1 MKKKSVFFVSVL
13 CALMSFVF
21 TGCKDED
28 ENQLTVPTEVVTGV
42 TFTDTDQVEGVIK
55 GTLKWIAPENVSNIT
70 KYVIICLPMER
81 VEIRNWVKL
90 KSEQTAMLLK
100 QV

>member
-42 TFTDTDQVEGVIK
+42 TFTDLSLIH
-55 GTLKWIAPENVSNIT
+55 I
-70 KYVIICLPMER
+70 
-81 VEIRNWVKL
+81 
-90 KSEQTAMLLK
+90 
-100 QV
+100 

>member
-1 MKKKSVFFVSVL
+1 MKKKSIFFVSVL

-55 GTLKWIAPENVSNIT
+55 GTLKWTAPENVSNIT
-70 KYVIICLPMER
+70 KYVICLPMER

-100 QV
+100 PV

>member
-1 MKKKSVFFVSVL
+1 MKKKSIFFVSVL

-42 TFTDTDQVEGVIK
+42 TFTDTDQVEGNGLPRKMYPI
-55 GTLKWIAPENVSNIT
+55 LLNMLF
-70 KYVIICLPMER
+70 ICLPMER

-90 KSEQTAMLLK
+90 KSEQIAMLLK
-100 QV
+100 PM

>member
-1 MKKKSVFFVSVL
+1 MKKKSIFFVSVL

-55 GTLKWIAPENVSNIT
+55 GTLKWTAPEMYPILLNMLF
-70 KYVIICLPMER
+70 ICLPMEG
-81 VEIRNWVKL
+81 
-90 KSEQTAMLLK
+90 
-100 QV
+100 